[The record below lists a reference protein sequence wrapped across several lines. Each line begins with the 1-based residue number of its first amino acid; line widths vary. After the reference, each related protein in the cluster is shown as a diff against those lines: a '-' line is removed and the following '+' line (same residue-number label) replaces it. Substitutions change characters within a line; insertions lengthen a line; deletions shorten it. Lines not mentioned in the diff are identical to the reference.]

1 MRIARSF
8 LAITL
13 TATVIWTGCGGSSKS
28 GGDPGVAASAG
39 TDANGG
45 AGQGMAGLDPGRAG
59 GANGSSA
66 GNAPGSNCLAVGDAC
81 QGGTECCS
89 GACDPNSGC
98 VSNLT
103 QCAGADAACS
113 AATDC
118 CSLSC
123 VSGKCSVDQC
133 VSDGQACTEN
143 DACCSGSCG
152 DDEKCIALNDSCKT
166 GGNECADNGD
176 CCSGLCDDT
185 KHCKLNSSFC
195 IQPGDSCSRDG
206 DCCTATCAI
215 EDGHTVGVCAEPPK
229 GPAYCDKVDG
239 MLCNGCGD
247 CCSRLC
253 APGPSGVSI
262 CQPASGC
269 HVTGDLC
276 KQDTDCCGG
285 DPDSGLPGAGNG
297 SCHIEPGAKI
307 GICSNPENGGN
318 NACNPEG
325 NVCHYLADAGYACTS
340 SSARSNCCGPET
352 PKALMCKL
360 DALGVP
366 RCLGVGECHE
376 AGDVCA
382 SAADC
387 CNNVP
392 CVPDGKGAL
401 RCLDDVCVPSGGSC
415 TINGDCCPG
424 GLCHREPGSTIGSCT
439 SSGPPPTG
447 GAGSGSGGGS
457 NGGASNGGGS
467 NGGASNGGSSGTA
480 GTPPVTVCSQYGQ
493 ICSEDGDCCN
503 GVPCTSGICAV
514 VVK

>member
-13 TATVIWTGCGGSSKS
+13 TATVIWTGCGSSNS
-28 GGDPGVAASAG
+28 GGDPGAAASAG
-39 TDANGG
+39 TDASGG
-45 AGQGMAGLDPGRAG
+45 AGQGVAGVDD
-59 GANGSSA
+59 SA
-66 GNAPGSNCLAVGDAC
+66 GNASRAGNAGTPGASCLPVGDSC

-89 GACDPNSGC
+89 GACDVNSGC
-98 VSNLT
+98 VTNLT
-103 QCAGADAACS
+103 QCAVGDAPCS
-113 AATDC
+113 ASTDC

-123 VSGKCSVDQC
+123 VAGKCSVDQC

-143 DACCSGSCG
+143 EACCGGTCG
-152 DDEKCIALNDSCKT
+152 DDKTCTALNDSCKT

-185 KHCKLNSSFC
+185 KHCKQGSSFC

-206 DCCTATCAI
+206 DCCTATCTIA
-215 EDGHTVGVCAEPPK
+215 DGHTVGVCAAPPT

-239 MLCNGCGD
+239 MLCEGCGD

-285 DPDSGLPGAGNG
+285 DPTSGLPGAGNG
-297 SCHIEPGAKI
+297 NCHIEPGAKI
-307 GICSNPENGGN
+307 GICSNPENGGD

-325 NVCHYLADAGYACTS
+325 NVCHYLADAEYACTS

-366 RCLGVGECHE
+366 RCLGVGECHA

-392 CVPDGKGAL
+392 CVPDDKGAL
-401 RCLDDVCVPSGGSC
+401 RCLDDVCVPSGGGC

-424 GLCHREPGSTIGSCT
+424 GLCHREPGSVVGSCT
-439 SSGPPPTG
+439 SYTPPPPPSG
-447 GAGSGSGGGS
+447 GASSGGASSGGASSGGANSGGSGG
-457 NGGASNGGGS
+457 
-467 NGGASNGGSSGTA
+467 TA
-480 GTPPVTVCSQYGQ
+480 GAPPVPVCSLYGQ
-493 ICSEDGDCCN
+493 ICTEDGDCCN
-503 GVPCTSGICAV
+503 GIPCTSGICAS